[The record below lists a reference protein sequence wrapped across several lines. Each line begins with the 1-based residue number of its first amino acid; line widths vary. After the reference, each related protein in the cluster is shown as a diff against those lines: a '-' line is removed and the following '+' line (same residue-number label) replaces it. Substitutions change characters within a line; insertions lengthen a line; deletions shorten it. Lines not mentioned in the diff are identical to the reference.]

1 MNVWSALYV
10 TMCVGVICIATG
22 FVAIALW
29 LISQGLFIAPALI
42 IVLIIVGLV
51 KVFEEG

>member
-1 MNVWSALYV
+1 MNVWNALYV
-10 TMCVGVICIATG
+10 TMCIGVICTATG

-29 LISQGLFIAPALI
+29 LISQGLFITPALI

>member
-10 TMCVGVICIATG
+10 TMCIGVICIATG

-29 LISQGLFIAPALI
+29 LISHGLFIVPALI
-42 IVLIIVGLV
+42 IVLIIVGLI